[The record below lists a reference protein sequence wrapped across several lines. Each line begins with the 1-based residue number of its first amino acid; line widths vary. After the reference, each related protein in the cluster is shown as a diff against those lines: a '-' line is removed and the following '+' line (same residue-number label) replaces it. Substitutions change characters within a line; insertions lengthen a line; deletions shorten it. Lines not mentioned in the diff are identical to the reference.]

1 MFCSL
6 KDNSGSKI
14 KHQTHLSL
22 SQQEPGAAHLD
33 IEFSAHDVKKN
44 IHLIHTNLGRV
55 FPPYFSS
62 Y

>member
-33 IEFSAHDVKKN
+33 IEFSAHDVKKKH
-44 IHLIHTNLGRV
+44 I
-55 FPPYFSS
+55 
-62 Y
+62 